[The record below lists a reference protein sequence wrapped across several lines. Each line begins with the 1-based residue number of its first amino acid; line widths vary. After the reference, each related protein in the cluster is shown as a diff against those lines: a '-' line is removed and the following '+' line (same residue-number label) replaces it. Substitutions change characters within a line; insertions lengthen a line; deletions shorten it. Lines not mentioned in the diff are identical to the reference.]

1 MTIIRPT
8 LPAFWW
14 LNPWAHA
21 RSCHQAANALRDHAD
36 RLDDLLTGEYSPRPR
51 WQLLV
56 ESGSSGVLYYFH
68 DTDPEYNRGMEV
80 ISVVVG
86 KTLLY
91 DGPSKYFVTEADPA
105 KAIERLTTLNAPLR
119 NLRDPA

>member
-14 LNPWAHA
+14 LNPWSLCVRLH
-21 RSCHQAANALRDHAD
+21 RSANALRELAD
-36 RLDDLLTGEYSPRPR
+36 RQDDLLTGEYSR

-56 ESGSSGVLYYFH
+56 GSGSSGVLYYFH
-68 DTDPEYNRGMEV
+68 DTDPEYKRGMEV
-80 ISVVVG
+80 TSVVVG

-91 DGPSKYFVTEADPA
+91 DGPSKYFVTEADPS
-105 KAIERLTTLNAPLR
+105 KAIERLATLNARGAIVPDAR
-119 NLRDPA
+119 VIE